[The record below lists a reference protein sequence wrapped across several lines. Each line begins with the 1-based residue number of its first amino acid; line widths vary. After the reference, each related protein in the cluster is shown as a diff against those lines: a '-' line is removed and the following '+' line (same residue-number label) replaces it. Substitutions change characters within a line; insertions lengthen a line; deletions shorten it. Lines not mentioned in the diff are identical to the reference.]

1 MSKDTDVLVILLHQW
16 NPGSGDIF
24 RCERQETK
32 KTKQKKLKQHTPRRT
47 RQLRLVFEERN
58 QSCGGVSKELQSPRG
73 TTLIYMIMHFWD
85 AIRLLLSIGKVWY
98 GFSNTVR
105 KFRAKN
111 ILQILFTLEETRN
124 LISAIYGLCS
134 QPRNLFREFRFL

>member
-1 MSKDTDVLVILLHQW
+1 MTKETNVLVILLHQW

-32 KTKQKKLKQHTPRRT
+32 KKKLKQHTRRRT

-73 TTLIYMIMHFWD
+73 TTLIYLIMHFWD

-98 GFSNTVR
+98 RFSNTVR

-111 ILQILFTLEETRN
+111 ILQILFMVETRN
-124 LISAIYGLCS
+124 LISAIYGLNS
-134 QPRNLFREFRFL
+134 QPRNLFRDF